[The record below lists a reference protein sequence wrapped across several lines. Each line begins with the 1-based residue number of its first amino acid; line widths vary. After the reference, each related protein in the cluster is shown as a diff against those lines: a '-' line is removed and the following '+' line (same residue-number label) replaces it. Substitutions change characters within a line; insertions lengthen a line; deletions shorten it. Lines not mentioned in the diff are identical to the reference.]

1 MPRPSNPYQGTYAPG
16 RISMTAKE
24 LKAGLKGLKIKT
36 PNRKM
41 SENAYKSGI
50 PKEHQEPA

>member
-1 MPRPSNPYQGTYAPG
+1 MPRQANPYEGTYRPSG
-16 RISMTAKE
+16 ISMTAAE
-24 LKAGLKGLKIKT
+24 LKAGLKGIKIRT

-50 PKEHQEPA
+50 PKEHAEQA

>member
-1 MPRPSNPYQGTYAPG
+1 MPRQSNPYEGTYRPAG
-16 RISMTAKE
+16 ISMRAAE
-24 LKAGLKGLKIKT
+24 LKAGLRGIKVRT

-50 PKEHQEPA
+50 PKENTEQA